1 MTKHHIMATLCL
13 AALAT
18 LPANAGKKHKWT
30 TVAQPAS
37 AYSFREALTPTS
49 VEYCDTCTRITFDV
63 SRELPSWNIA
73 ASARLI
79 AGGQSLPVRRGRAV
93 QTPLP
98 HEDQP
103 MDNTTHEVPFKFGH
117 NYSTL
122 LALRYG
128 EVKEDLTETFIMEFP
143 PLPKGT
149 TVFDFDEGITDNPQ
163 QFRVTGI
170 RLDGKDYP
178 ALLAEQKETDAA
190 FTWTASTTAEARDA
204 RVRVNIIGE
213 HLPADLPAMPYFY
226 AVDRNNPL
234 MTSLSE
240 PKWEPSSP
248 QTGGPRGA
256 RTHGGVATLRFA
268 VPTPYLFY
276 FANTRMDVY
285 PVLCVPGE
293 EVTLTI
299 DYTLLHNIMQG
310 KVETSDDYFKLVSQ
324 SGALIEFS
332 PDDELFKSATNPE
345 VAQQRFQELD
355 DATELLERCGNLEEV
370 TEAEVNAV
378 AAPYRDI
385 VTAKWKEAN
394 ALRAKIAEGKGGKIR
409 EVPDVAPA
417 EMIQAIV
424 AQYKCKAVY
433 VDLWATWCGPC
444 KQGIKAMIPHHD
456 DFSHDDVVF
465 VYITD
470 ESSPADQWNAMVV
483 DMPGEHYRLK
493 SMNGLEPAISG
504 IPRYL
509 IFDREGNL
517 SFDQAGFGPGMDVKL
532 CDEIRK
538 AMESK

>member
-1 MTKHHIMATLCL
+1 MPKKNTIAILCL

-18 LPANAGKKHKWT
+18 LPASAGKKHKWT
-30 TVAQPAS
+30 TVNAPAS
-37 AYSFREALTPTS
+37 AYSFREALVPKS
-49 VEYCDTCTRITFDV
+49 VEYCDTCTRITFDI
-63 SRELPSWNIA
+63 SAEIPNWNIA

-79 AGGQSLPVRRGRAV
+79 AGGQVFPVRRGRAV

-98 HEDQP
+98 HEGQP
-103 MDNTTHEVPFKFGH
+103 IDTTPHEVPFVFGH

-128 EVKEDLTETFIMEFP
+128 EVNEDLTSSFIMEFP

-170 RLDGKDYP
+170 RLDGQNYP
-178 ALLAEQKETDAA
+178 ALLQHPEGPT

-213 HLPADLPAMPYFY
+213 NLPDNLPDTPYFY
-226 AVDRNNPL
+226 AIDRNNPL
-234 MTSLSE
+234 MSSLTE
-240 PKWEPSSP
+240 PKWEPYSP
-248 QTGGPRGA
+248 QSGGPRGA
-256 RTHGGVATLRFA
+256 GTHGGVATLRFA
-268 VPTPYLFY
+268 VPTPYLLY

-285 PVLCVPGE
+285 PVLFVPGE
-293 EVTLTI
+293 ESVLTI
-299 DYTLLHNIMQG
+299 DYTLLHNITQG
-310 KVETSDDYFKLVSQ
+310 KAEASDDYFSLVSQ
-324 SGALIEFS
+324 AGAPINFD
-332 PDDELFKSATNPE
+332 PDDELLKSVTNPE
-345 VAQQRFQELD
+345 VAQLRFQERI
-355 DATELLERCGNLEEV
+355 DATALLERCGKLEEV
-370 TEAEVNAV
+370 AEAEVAAV

-385 VTAKWKEAN
+385 VTTKWKESC
-394 ALRAKIAEGKGGKIR
+394 ALRAKMAEGKGGKIC
-409 EVPDVAPA
+409 EVPNVAPA
-417 EMIQAIV
+417 EMIKSIV
-424 AQYKCKAVY
+424 AQYKGKAVY

-456 DFSHDDVVF
+456 DFSHDDVEF

-483 DMPGEHYRLK
+483 SMPGQHYRLK
-493 SMNGLEPAISG
+493 TMNGLEPAISG

-517 SFDQAGFGPGMDVKL
+517 SFDQAGFGPGMDQKL

-538 AMESK
+538 AMGE